1 MNKSFSESFDSF
13 NELNEQI
20 DSGKDLFIFMNEF
33 EQEKSL
39 KRASQY
45 RARRPFEL
53 IKPKICNLF
62 IK

>member
-1 MNKSFSESFDSF
+1 MNKCFSESFDSF

-33 EQEKSL
+33 EQESL

-45 RARRPFEL
+45 GARRPFEL